1 MLRALDVD
9 QQGTCFGEQSKVWD
23 SMHRVLPLSEL
34 EYVSAPAGPA
44 LGRPGELHWEPDTLA
59 AGGTGW
65 LESGVGGTLPR
76 FFLFVPLEF

>member
-1 MLRALDVD
+1 MD

-44 LGRPGELHWEPDTLA
+44 LSRPGELHWEPDTLA
-59 AGGTGW
+59 AGGYW
-65 LESGVGGTLPR
+65 LAGVRGGRDTR